1 MNNPKEISQE
11 NAKETNNFQV
21 FVRVRP
27 LNSKEISLGNP
38 KKKQN
43 IIKKQENMVIIYY
56 EGFLIYY
63 DC

>member
-1 MNNPKEISQE
+1 MNNPKEISGE
-11 NAKETNNFQV
+11 NSKETNNFQV

-43 IIKKQENMVIIYY
+43 IIKKQENMVII
-56 EGFLIYY
+56 
-63 DC
+63 